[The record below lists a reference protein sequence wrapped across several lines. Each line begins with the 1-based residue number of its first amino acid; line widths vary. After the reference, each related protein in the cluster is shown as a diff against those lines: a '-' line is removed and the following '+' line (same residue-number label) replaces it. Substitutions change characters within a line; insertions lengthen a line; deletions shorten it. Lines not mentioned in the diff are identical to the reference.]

1 MLLEVKNISSGYGN
15 IKALWG
21 ISLNI
26 ESGEVVSVI
35 GSNGA
40 GKTTLLRT
48 ISGLLPT
55 QNGNITFQNQEIS
68 SWSPHKIS
76 KAGIAHVHEGRRLF
90 GPLTVYENLLCGYY
104 SGSRFQEKGN
114 KEKLFNFTFELFP
127 ILKERRNQ
135 RAETLSGG
143 EGQMLAIARGL
154 MATPKLLLID
164 EPSLGLAPLLI
175 ESITQTL
182 KNISGRGQSI
192 LLVEQNCQVAL
203 NVASRVYVLEKGHIA
218 IEGPTEKISADPR
231 IKQIYLG

>member
-15 IKALWG
+15 IKALWDV
-21 ISLNI
+21 SLNM
-26 ESGEVVSVI
+26 ESGDVVAVI

-55 QNGNITFQNQEIS
+55 QNGSIALQKQEIS

-90 GPLTVYENLLCGYY
+90 GPLTIYENLLCGYY
-104 SGSRFQEKGN
+104 GGTASQGKSNR
-114 KEKLFNFTFELFP
+114 EKLLDFVFELFP

-143 EGQMLAIARGL
+143 EGQMLALARGL

-203 NVASRVYVLEKGHIA
+203 NVARRVYVLEKGHIA